1 MNPLGSAWFRSDP
14 SDSERIRLDPV
25 GHGKVLR
32 IWGVITEGP
41 LGGGGGISLAFQ
53 PAPFGPVPD
62 MFLIET
68 TDGTAS
74 F

>member
-1 MNPLGSAWFRSDP
+1 MGR
-14 SDSERIRLDPV
+14 
-25 GHGKVLR
+25 GKVLR